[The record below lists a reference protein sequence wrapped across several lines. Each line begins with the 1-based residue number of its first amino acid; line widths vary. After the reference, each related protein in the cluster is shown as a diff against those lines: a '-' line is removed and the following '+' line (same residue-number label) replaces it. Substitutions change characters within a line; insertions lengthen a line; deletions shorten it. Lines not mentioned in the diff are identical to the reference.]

1 MAAKSRCII
10 IGASHAAAQ
19 LAPTLRQQG
28 WTGSIS
34 MITNEYAL
42 PYHRP
47 PLSKDYLAGTKTA
60 EQILIRPAAVYNK
73 FDVGITMGVTAA
85 AIDRANKQLLLEDG
99 MALDYDKLV
108 LTTGARVRKIDIPGV
123 ELNGVFYL
131 RDLNDAQQIK
141 MFTGANKRAVII
153 GGGYIGLETA
163 SALRKLGMQVTVLE
177 AMPRILQRVTAPE
190 VAAFYS
196 RIHAEEGVEIVAD
209 VQAVSISGEKQVESV
224 QCDNGTE
231 YKTDLVII
239 GVGVIPNTELAEQ
252 AGLKIDNGIVVDE
265 YARTS
270 DEDILAA
277 GDCTAHYNPIYQRHL
292 RLESVQNALDQASV
306 AANTICGNL
315 KPYSALPWF
324 WSDQYD
330 LKLQIAG
337 LSQGYTDV
345 VGRGDI
351 DGSRSFAAFYMRE
364 GKLLA
369 VDAVNRPQEFMFGK
383 RLIMQS
389 NQLDPAQL
397 ADESLSLKTLLTS

>member
-34 MITNEYAL
+34 MISNEYAL

-47 PLSKDYLAGTKTA
+47 PLSKDFLAGTKTA
-60 EQILIRPAAVYNK
+60 EQILIRPAAVYK
-73 FDVGITMGVTAA
+73 KCDVGITMGVTAA
-85 AIDRANKQLLLEDG
+85 AIDRSNKQVLLEDG

-163 SALRKLGMQVTVLE
+163 SALRKIGMQVTVLE

-190 VAAFYS
+190 VAAFYA
-196 RIHAEEGVEIVAD
+196 RIHSEEGVEIVAD
-209 VQAVSISGEKQVESV
+209 VQAVSISGDKQVESV
-224 QCDNGTE
+224 QCHDGTE
-231 YKTDLVII
+231 YEADLVII

-252 AGLKIDNGIVVDE
+252 AGLEINNGIVVDE

-277 GDCTAHYNPIYQRHL
+277 GDCTYHYNPIYQRHL

-306 AANTICGNL
+306 AASTICGNL

-345 VGRGDI
+345 IVRGDI

-383 RLIMQS
+383 RLIMQG

-397 ADESLSLKTLLTS
+397 ADDSLSLKTLLTS